1 MATTKNK
8 PPLQVEMFYNSR
20 RRHSYLGS
28 VSPKEFEEMQ
38 ILKQAAFKKKCPFL
52 CVTAMLGK
60 KGMANVVK
68 MTGKCS
74 CCLYGR

>member
-28 VSPKEFEEMQ
+28 ASPKEFEEMQ
-38 ILKQAAFKKKCPFL
+38 ILKQASLKKSVLFYVSRL
-52 CVTAMLGK
+52 C
-60 KGMANVVK
+60 
-68 MTGKCS
+68 
-74 CCLYGR
+74 